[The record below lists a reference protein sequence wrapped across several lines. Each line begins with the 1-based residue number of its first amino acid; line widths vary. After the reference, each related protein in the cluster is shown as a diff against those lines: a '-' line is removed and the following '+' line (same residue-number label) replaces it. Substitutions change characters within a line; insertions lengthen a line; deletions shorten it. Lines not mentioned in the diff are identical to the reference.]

1 MNLDYLRYFVKL
13 AQVGHYTKAAQQLC
27 ITQPS
32 LSHAIRSL
40 EEELGVPLFE
50 KSGRNTVLTRFGEEF
65 LGCARRTLDTL
76 EQGVSS
82 LQRSAQGEGLIR
94 LGFLRVLGIRYVP
107 RLAARFLAANPD
119 KNIRFAFHTDRTQG
133 LLEGLQNKQYDLI
146 FCSEPAP
153 ELHLS
158 AQAVTS
164 QDLVL
169 IAPKGHPLARR
180 HSVDL
185 AEALAYPQIYFS
197 EGAGLRKVV
206 DELFAAAGGEPQIV
220 LETEEDQVIAG
231 LVAQGFGIAVVP
243 YMDLLLKLD
252 LAILEISSPPYK
264 REFFLVQDD
273 RVFLSPAARD
283 FRRFVLEHASE

>member
-1 MNLDYLRYFVKL
+1 M
-13 AQVGHYTKAAQQLC
+13 
-27 ITQPS
+27 
-32 LSHAIRSL
+32 
-40 EEELGVPLFE
+40 
-50 KSGRNTVLTRFGEEF
+50 
-65 LGCARRTLDTL
+65 
-76 EQGVSS
+76 
-82 LQRSAQGEGLIR
+82 
-94 LGFLRVLGIRYVP
+94 
-107 RLAARFLAANPD
+107 
-119 KNIRFAFHTDRTQG
+119 
-133 LLEGLQNKQYDLI
+133 
-146 FCSEPAP
+146 
-153 ELHLS
+153 
-158 AQAVTS
+158 
-164 QDLVL
+164 
-169 IAPKGHPLARR
+169 
-180 HSVDL
+180 DL

-283 FRRFVLEHASE
+283 FRRFVLEHANE